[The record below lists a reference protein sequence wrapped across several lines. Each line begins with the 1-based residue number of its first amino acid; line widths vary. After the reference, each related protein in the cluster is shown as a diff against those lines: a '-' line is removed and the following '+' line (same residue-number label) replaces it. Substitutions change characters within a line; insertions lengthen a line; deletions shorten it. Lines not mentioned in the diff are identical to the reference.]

1 MGSFI
6 KKLCVMLPVLQ
17 LRFMRF
23 SRFRFDCIGNLHVGI
38 LPYLLVP
45 TLPSKYAEY
54 GLLLTITLKGCAV
67 TVGVHYNVYDGVL
80 KGRMA

>member
-1 MGSFI
+1 
-6 KKLCVMLPVLQ
+6 MLPVLQ

-54 GLLLTITLKGCAV
+54 GLLLRQVHHDHIEGLCSHCWISLQCIRWSLKRAYGI
-67 TVGVHYNVYDGVL
+67 
-80 KGRMA
+80 M